1 MKFTNAV
8 EPAANA
14 RVWGKGVPGKCFGGT
29 NFEIPEWM
37 YTRELVNSRR
47 ESLVIKTPDL
57 CERCVHSV
65 EHCSGFKLCEGC
77 PMCLYKAGTCLC
89 LTIERNTPCPYF
101 EEACDE

>member
-37 YTRELVNSRR
+37 YTRELAELEEV
-47 ESLVIKTPDL
+47 
-57 CERCVHSV
+57 
-65 EHCSGFKLCEGC
+65 
-77 PMCLYKAGTCLC
+77 KAHDQD
-89 LTIERNTPCPYF
+89 
-101 EEACDE
+101 A